1 MKKEENLR
9 ILYILLLVMNYMVI
23 LLGAVFASMWY
34 SNVVSLILFLA
45 AMFLAKSNI
54 AIAKDL

>member
-1 MKKEENLR
+1 MTR
-9 ILYILLLVMNYMVI
+9 ILYILLLVMNYIVI
-23 LLGAVFASMWY
+23 LIRAVFASMCY

-54 AIAKDL
+54 TIAKDL